1 MRLPSISADK
11 EESTVLREQVV
22 DSRTRVIGRS
32 TIRAFIDAI
41 PEVRDRQLVSHPQP
55 TDCYPFTVDLDAIRA
70 TQVANDDLA
79 VLLCQ
84 AAMATRKPE
93 RIAACVT
100 RWVPSHHDHV
110 LVDQNVW
117 APVEGQESR

>member
-1 MRLPSISADK
+1 
-11 EESTVLREQVV
+11 VLREQVV

-32 TIRAFIDAI
+32 PIRAFIDAI
-41 PEVRDRQLVSHPQP
+41 PEVRDRQFVSQPQP
-55 TDCYPFTVDLDAIRA
+55 TDFYPFSVDPDTVGATEVADHDL
-70 TQVANDDLA
+70 T
-79 VLLCQ
+79 VLMCQ

-117 APVEGQESR
+117 APVEGHESRGH